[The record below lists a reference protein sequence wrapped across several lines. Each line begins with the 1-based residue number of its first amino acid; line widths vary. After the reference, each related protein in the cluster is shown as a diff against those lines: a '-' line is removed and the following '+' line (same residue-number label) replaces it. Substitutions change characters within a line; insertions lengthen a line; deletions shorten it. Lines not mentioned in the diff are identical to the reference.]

1 LTNMSAALSVASHTR
16 PSTPQPESCICTLFE
31 GDYHFGVAAF
41 VNSIVRSGFKGEIF
55 AGYRGELPTWA
66 CAHKT
71 ARDSTI
77 LVDAGVTLTF
87 LKVQTTWHLTNYKPI
102 FMQQIIAQRTA
113 HPGVLFYFDPDI
125 TVRAPWSFFVEWAQN
140 GIAVCEDVNS
150 PMPASHPRRLKWR
163 KLFPDLEFDDRI
175 APCYVN
181 GGFVGLAYEW
191 RRFLDLWAEIISR
204 AGEYTGGPDK
214 WYALKPPRPEQPFS
228 AFDQD
233 ALNVAL
239 MTSSMPFS
247 IIGQDGM
254 DFGPIGYL
262 MSHAIGPRKPWHGGF
277 ALNALKGVRPSIADR
292 QYMHNIDGP
301 LLALSLAQR
310 ALSRGDLAI
319 GKLLGR
325 ILA

>member
-1 LTNMSAALSVASHTR
+1 MPAAETAGVGGGVNLTSAFCLRNCRTRRSDKELHRSANLKSLHLTNMSAALSVAASSR
-16 PSTPQPESCICTLFE
+16 PSTPQPESCICTL
-31 GDYHFGVAAF
+31 
-41 VNSIVRSGFKGEIF
+41 
-55 AGYRGELPTWA
+55 
-66 CAHKT
+66 
-71 ARDSTI
+71 
-77 LVDAGVTLTF
+77 
-87 LKVQTTWHLTNYKPI
+87 TWHLTNYKPI

-191 RRFLDLWAEIISR
+191 RRFLVLWAEIISR

-214 WYALKPPRPEQPFS
+214 WYALKPHRPEQPFS

-301 LLALSLAQR
+301 LFALSLAQR

-325 ILA
+325 LLA